1 MWLRIQAL
9 IMRHLFLYRR
19 STTRIMGVLF
29 WPVMSLLVWG
39 FMTTYLKQVAAPK
52 AVVFLLGAIILW
64 DVFFRS
70 QQAIT
75 FSIAEEIWVRNI
87 INLFVTPIR
96 VHEMVLA
103 ACAVGCI
110 RALVTTALLS
120 SLAFFL
126 YAFNIFSAGPALL
139 PFFLNL
145 LLFGWAIGLI
155 TMSLVLRY
163 GNASQ
168 ALIWGVPFL
177 IQPLSAVF
185 YPVEVLPVWLR
196 HVSWALPST
205 HVFEGLRTALATGRV
220 DLSSLWSALG
230 LNLVYLALGGAV
242 FGWMLGK
249 VREKGYLTKTN
260 ME

>member
-1 MWLRIQAL
+1 MWLRISAL
-9 IMRHLFLYRR
+9 VMRHLYLYRR
-19 STTRIMGVLF
+19 SPARIMGVLF
-29 WPVMSLLVWG
+29 WPVMSLFVWG
-39 FMTTYLKQVAAPK
+39 FMTTYLKQVAAPE

-87 INLFVTPIR
+87 INLFVAPIR
-96 VHEMVLA
+96 VYELVLA

-110 RALVTTALLS
+110 RALVTTSLLGG
-120 SLAFFL
+120 LAYFL
-126 YAFNIFSAGPALL
+126 YAFNILSVGPALL

-145 LLFGWAIGLI
+145 LIFGWALGLI

-168 ALIWGVPFL
+168 ALVWGVPFL

-185 YPVEVLPVWLR
+185 YPVDVLPVWLQ
-196 HVSWALPST
+196 HASSALPTT
-205 HVFEGLRTALATGRV
+205 HVFEGLRAALSTGQV
-220 DLSSLWSALG
+220 DLPSLWAALS
-230 LNLVYLALGGAV
+230 LNLIYLALGGTV
-242 FGWMLGK
+242 FGRMLGK
-249 VREKGYLTKTN
+249 VRDKGYLTRTN